1 MAAGDWDLYA
11 VVRSCTSATN
21 TSTPAVSGNYFS
33 NGNND
38 SWREDPLACLAS
50 LTFEEEDDPF
60 TFPNLKKSGSLQDS
74 YEPLLSDPTTTF
86 ISTNRGTDPSSSRSI
101 NGVSSG
107 QHHQWQQQF
116 IKPLNTQQQLKKPRK
131 RKNQQKRTVCHITAD
146 NLSSD
151 PWAWRKYGQ
160 KPIKGSP
167 YPRNYYRCS
176 SSKGCSA
183 RKQVE
188 RSNLEPNVFIVTYTG
203 DHTHPRP
210 THRNSLAGSTRNKL
224 STVQRAAAPATASC
238 STSPTTV
245 SAPEGTAAYVNNSAG
260 HNGDED
266 DESAD
271 KIAPEMSP
279 EAVNDDED
287 DLLIPDVHV
296 DDDLFK
302 GLEELVGDAGGGSS
316 SSTGSGLGNSSAFGD
331 KFSSW
336 GTGSSASAA
345 AGGGW

>member
-1 MAAGDWDLYA
+1 
-11 VVRSCTSATN
+11 
-21 TSTPAVSGNYFS
+21 
-33 NGNND
+33 
-38 SWREDPLACLAS
+38 
-50 LTFEEEDDPF
+50 
-60 TFPNLKKSGSLQDS
+60 
-74 YEPLLSDPTTTF
+74 
-86 ISTNRGTDPSSSRSI
+86 
-101 NGVSSG
+101 SSG
-107 QHHQWQQQF
+107 QHHQRQQQL

-131 RKNQQKRTVCHITAD
+131 RKNQQKRTVCHVIAD

-188 RSNLEPNVFIVTYTG
+188 RSNLEPNVFIVTYT
-203 DHTHPRP
+203 
-210 THRNSLAGSTRNKL
+210 
-224 STVQRAAAPATASC
+224 ASC

-245 SAPEGTAAYVNNSAG
+245 SAPGGTAADVNNNAG
-260 HNGDED
+260 DNGDDD

-271 KIAPEMSP
+271 NIAPEMSP